1 MTVVESPYLPE
12 IDEKKKFV
20 KRMFD
25 AVAPRYDL
33 LNHLLSLGID
43 IYWRKRMLK
52 LINFRMNPRLVDLA
66 TGTGD
71 VALMA
76 LEAGAKKVVGVDLSV
91 GMLNLGQKKIRRHDA
106 EDQVWMVAG
115 DAEMLP
121 LPSAYSDAVTIAFG
135 IRNVADIPAAL
146 KEMARVLDESGV
158 VVILEFSRP
167 RLIGFR
173 QLYNLYFLRV
183 LPWIGSLISSDKKA
197 YHYLPHSV
205 MHFPEREAFARL
217 MEDAG
222 FTHVRHFD
230 MTFGIVTLY
239 CGIKR

>member
-1 MTVVESPYLPE
+1 MAVAESPYLPAT
-12 IDEKKKFV
+12 DEKKKFV

-25 AVAPRYDL
+25 AVAPKYDL

-43 IYWRKRMLK
+43 LYWRKRMLK

-76 LEAGAKKVVGVDLSV
+76 VNEGAEKVVGVDLSV
-91 GMLNLGQKKIRRHDA
+91 GMLSLGQKKVERKDVSHQI
-106 EDQVWMVAG
+106 WMVAG
-115 DAEMLP
+115 DAELLP
-121 LPSAYSDAVTIAFG
+121 LPSGYGDAVTIAFG
-135 IRNVADIPAAL
+135 IRNVVDIPAAL
-146 KEMARVLDESGV
+146 REMARVLDESGV

-173 QLYNLYFLRV
+173 QLYNFYFLRV
-183 LPWIGSLISSDKKA
+183 LPWIGSMISSDKKA

-205 MHFPEREAFARL
+205 MHFPERGAFVRL

-222 FTHVRHFD
+222 FANVRYFD